1 MFIAT
6 GKARPA
12 AIRAVGTAG
21 TGLDGARTGICSL
34 ESPGVFLQGLD
45 VFGRGGEALYSA
57 AVSESLVAEAFESV
71 YGTGNGEDSD
81 SDSSLLLPSEPG
93 ARSRVA
99 LTAFC
104 GDRCATLEAHAL
116 LDELTRK
123 YHEPISEVF
132 SSASALCAMAYSGR
146 DNKGG
151 VENAGGVRKLLLMAV
166 DPALVSAAVPRG
178 KRSRPSAARVTQA
191 VPNMLEVLPAG
202 NEKARGV
209 RTLLEHLG
217 VERERVVAVGDGE
230 NDVGMLRLAG
240 TGVAMANATEMTKNA
255 ARFVLERSND
265 EDGVAEAI
273 ERFVL

>member
-1 MFIAT
+1 
-6 GKARPA
+6 
-12 AIRAVGTAG
+12 
-21 TGLDGARTGICSL
+21 LDGAGGICSL

-57 AVSESLVAEAFESV
+57 AVSDALVAEAFESV
-71 YGTGNGEDSD
+71 YGTGGGDSDSD
-81 SDSSLLLPSEPG
+81 SDSSSLLPSAG
-93 ARSRVA
+93 ARTRAA

-116 LDELTRK
+116 LDELSRV
-123 YHEPISEVF
+123 YHEPVSEVF
-132 SSASALCAMAYSGR
+132 RSASALCAMASGR
-146 DNKGG
+146 DGG
-151 VENAGGVRKLLLMAV
+151 ADAGGVRKLLLMAE
-166 DPALVSAAVPRG
+166 DPALVAAV
-178 KRSRPSAARVTQA
+178 RPAWERFAAARGAEVTQA

-202 NEKARGV
+202 NDKARGV

-217 VERERVVAVGDGE
+217 VPRERVVAVGDGE
-230 NDVGMLRLAG
+230 NDVGMLALAG
-240 TGVAMANATEMTKNA
+240 TGVAMANATETTKNA